1 MNLIPN
7 IDLSSIVPIAALAA
21 IAAVCII
28 ALLLRSLLHSR
39 IALLIAV
46 VAGVVI
52 AGPTLGGTFAA
63 IFNSL
68 AIVLI
73 VCAGATLAALLIIR
87 SHPDLRDLARDA
99 LSLVPRQS
107 AIVTPPLSQTGEVGR
122 GSITVIDQP
131 QTTPR
136 TRTHRVNGG
145 SDWGF

>member
-21 IAAVCII
+21 IAAVCVI
-28 ALLLRSLLHSR
+28 ALLLRSLLNSR

-52 AGPTLGGTFAA
+52 AGPTLGGAFAA

-99 LSLVPRQS
+99 LALVPRPS
-107 AIVTPPLSQTGEVGR
+107 ALVTPPPSQTGEVGR
-122 GSITVIDQP
+122 GLITIIDQP
-131 QTTPR
+131 QTTP
-136 TRTHRVNGG
+136 RTHRVNGG